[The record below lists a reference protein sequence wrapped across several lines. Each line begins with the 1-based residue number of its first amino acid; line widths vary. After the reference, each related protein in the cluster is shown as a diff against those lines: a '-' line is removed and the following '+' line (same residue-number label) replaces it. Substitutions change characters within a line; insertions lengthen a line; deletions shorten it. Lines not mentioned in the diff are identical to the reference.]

1 MLTRGMRRPLLIAAV
16 ATVLVIV
23 GLGVAVVVLD
33 NRAEGKIAD
42 GVKVGDVDV
51 SGLTAEQ
58 AKAKVRKELLAPLDD
73 PIVVRHDGERW
84 KLTAA
89 KAEIR
94 ADVDGMV
101 AEAVKRSEQG
111 NAVQRAWREVTGGEV
126 KATIPAEVTYSKAAV
141 NTLVKRIARDVRRD
155 PKDASV
161 TFSATSL
168 GEVKGHDGVAL
179 KAAVLRRHI
188 NKSIAT
194 PGAKRTFKAKTKDIK
209 PEITTDE
216 LAEKYPVVLTVER
229 GAFKLHLWKN
239 LKMVKTYDIRV
250 GQQGLETPAG
260 LYHIQNKAVDPAW
273 NVPNSP
279 WTGSLAGQVIPG
291 GAPNNPLKA
300 RWMGIFDGAGIHGID
315 PSAYGTIGTA
325 ASHGCVGMRIPDVED
340 LYDQVPVGAPIYIA

>member
-1 MLTRGMRRPLLIAAV
+1 ML
-16 ATVLVIV
+16 LVIV

-51 SGLTAEQ
+51 GGMTEQ
-58 AKAKVRKELLAPLDD
+58 EAKTKVRQELLAPLDD
-73 PIVVRHDGERW
+73 PVIVRHHGESW
-84 KLTAA
+84 KLSAA
-89 KAEIR
+89 KAKIQ

-101 AEAVKRSEQG
+101 ADALKRSEGG
-111 NAVQRAWREVTGGEV
+111 NALQRAWREATGGEV
-126 KATIPAEVTYSKAAV
+126 DATIPAEVTYSKTAV
-141 NTLVKRIARDVRRD
+141 NKLVKRIAADVHRD
-155 PKDASV
+155 PKDASI

-168 GEVKGHDGVAL
+168 GEVKSQNGVAL
-179 KAAVLRRHI
+179 KTAVLRRQI
-188 NKSIAT
+188 NEAIAR
-194 PGAKRTFKAKTKDIK
+194 PGAKRTFKAKTKTVA

-260 LYHIQNKAVDPAW
+260 LYHIQNKAVNPAW
-273 NVPNSP
+273 SVPNSP

-315 PSAYGTIGTA
+315 PSQYGTIGTA